1 MKINID
7 GFDVGGDSTYII
19 AELSA
24 NHNQDINLAKEMIKA
39 AKDSGADAVKLQT
52 YKPDTITLDVK
63 NDIFKAGDLWSSE
76 YLYDLYARAYMPWE
90 WHEELMEYSKSLD
103 ITLFS
108 SPFDFTAV
116 DVLEQIDVP
125 AYKIASFEIVDI
137 PLIKYVASK
146 QKPIIISTGIAT
158 LEDIELAIKI
168 CHDQGNKDIMLL
180 KCTSSYPAPLE
191 KMNLCMID
199 DLAKRFDCISGL
211 SDHTTGLEAPIL
223 SIAFGAKV
231 IEKHFT
237 HDKSVDT
244 PDKEFSLDPSE
255 FRAMVDSVRKAEK
268 LIGRVDYSLD
278 ESKKKS
284 RTYGRSLFISNDI
297 NIGDEF
303 TKDNIKSIRPGIG
316 LHPKYYEEI
325 LGKKASKEYKKG
337 EPITLDIL
345 KEKR

>member
-1 MKINID
+1 MFKIDN
-7 GFDVGGDSTYII
+7 FDIGADSTYII

-24 NHNQDINLAKEMIKA
+24 NHNQDINLAKDMIKS

-52 YKPDTITLDVK
+52 YKPDTMTLDVK
-63 NDIFKAGDLWSSE
+63 SDIFKAGDIWSSE
-76 YLYDLYARAYMPWE
+76 YLYDLYKRAYMPWD
-90 WHEELMEYSKSLD
+90 WHQELMDYAKSLD

-108 SPFDFTAV
+108 SPFDFSAV
-116 DVLEQIDVP
+116 DILESIDVP

-146 QKPIIISTGIAT
+146 NKPIIISTGIAS
-158 LEDIELAIKI
+158 LEDIELAIKT
-168 CHDQGNKDIMLL
+168 CHEQGNYDIALL
-180 KCTSSYPAPLE
+180 KCTSSYPAPLD

-199 DLAKRFDCISGL
+199 DIAKRFECISGL
-211 SDHTTGLEAPIL
+211 SDHTKGIEAPVL
-223 SIAFGAKV
+223 SVAFGAKV

-237 HDKSVDT
+237 NDKELDT

-255 FRAMVDSVRKAEK
+255 FRTMVDSVRRAEK
-268 LIGRVDYSLD
+268 LVGKVDYTLD

-284 RTYGRSLFISNDI
+284 RTYARSLFISNDI
-297 NIGDEF
+297 KVGEEF

-337 EPITLDIL
+337 EPITMDIL
-345 KEKR
+345 KEK